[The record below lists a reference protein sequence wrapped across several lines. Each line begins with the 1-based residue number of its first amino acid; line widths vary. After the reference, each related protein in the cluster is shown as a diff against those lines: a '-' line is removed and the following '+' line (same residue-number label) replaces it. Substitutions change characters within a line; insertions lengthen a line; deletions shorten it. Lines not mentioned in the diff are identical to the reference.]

1 MEMRALV
8 LEKAHEITLRDVDV
22 PLHMGPRD
30 VMIRVHTVGVCG
42 SDVHYY
48 QHGGIGPYTV
58 DAPMILGHEASGV
71 VAEVGA
77 EVTHLQPGDR
87 VCMEPGIPQMD
98 SRATREGIYN
108 LDPAVRFWATPPIHG
123 CLTPFVVHPAA
134 FTFRMPDNVSFGEGA
149 IVEPLAIGLQAAKKA
164 ALKPGDVAVVIGA
177 GTIGAMTALAALAGG
192 AARVILAD
200 LVPEKLALFAGNPAV
215 TTVNVRDANLA
226 DTVRALTEGWGANV
240 VFEASG
246 STRAFDGIFDLLCP
260 GGCLV
265 LVGIPPAKVAFDIV
279 AIQAKEVRIE
289 SVFRYANIFPRAL
302 ALIASGQVDV
312 KPFISRTFAFED
324 GIQAFEEAAAGR
336 ASDVKI
342 QIEFPETSSV

>member
-1 MEMRALV
+1 MKALV
-8 LEKAHEITLRDVDV
+8 LEKAHEITLRDVEL
-22 PLHMGPRD
+22 PLHVGPRD
-30 VMIRVHTVGVCG
+30 VKIRMHTVGVCG

-48 QHGGIGPYTV
+48 QHGGIGPYVV

-77 EVTHLQPGDR
+77 EVTHLKPGDR
-87 VCMEPGIPQMD
+87 VCMEPGIPDMD
-98 SRATREGIYN
+98 SRAVREGFYN

-123 CLTPFVVHPAA
+123 CLTPYVVHPAA
-134 FTFRMPDNVSFGEGA
+134 FTFRLPDNVSFGEGA

-200 LVPEKLALFAGNPAV
+200 LVPEKLALFAHNPAV
-215 TTVNVRDANLA
+215 TTVDVRSTSLA
-226 DTVRALTEGWGANV
+226 DTVQALTDGWGANV

-246 STRAFDGIFDLLCP
+246 STRAFDNVFDLLCP

-265 LVGIPPAKVAFDIV
+265 LVGIPAAKVAFDIV
-279 AIQAKEVRIE
+279 AIQAKEARIE

-324 GIQAFEEAAAGR
+324 GIAAFEEAAAGR
-336 ASDVKI
+336 VTDVKI
-342 QIEFPETSSV
+342 QIEFPAAEAA

>member
-1 MEMRALV
+1 MKALV
-8 LEKAHEITLRDVDV
+8 LEKAHELALRDIDV

-30 VMIRVHTVGVCG
+30 VKIRMHTVGVCG

-48 QHGGIGPYTV
+48 RHGGIGPYIV

-71 VAEVGA
+71 VTEVGA
-77 EVTHLQPGDR
+77 EVTHLKPGDR

-98 SRATREGIYN
+98 SRATLEGIYN

-200 LVPEKLALFAGNPAV
+200 LVPEKLALFADNPAV
-215 TTVNVRDANLA
+215 TTVNVRDVDLA
-226 DTVRALTEGWGANV
+226 EAVKTLTDGWGANV

-246 STRAFDGIFDLLCP
+246 STRAFDNIFDLLCP

-265 LVGIPPAKVAFDIV
+265 LVGMPGNKVPLDIV

-312 KPFISRTFAFED
+312 KPFISRTFAFDD
-324 GIQAFEEAAAGR
+324 GVRAFEEAAAGR
-336 ASDVKI
+336 ATDVKI
-342 QIEFPETSSV
+342 QIEFPQEPVAA

>member
-1 MEMRALV
+1 MKALV
-8 LEKAHEITLRDVDV
+8 LEKAHEITLRDVEL
-22 PLHMGPRD
+22 PLHVGPRD
-30 VMIRVHTVGVCG
+30 VKIRMHTVGVCG

-48 QHGGIGPYTV
+48 QHGGIGPYVV

-77 EVTHLQPGDR
+77 EVTHLKPGDR
-87 VCMEPGIPQMD
+87 VCMEPGIPDMD
-98 SRATREGIYN
+98 SRAVREGFYN

-123 CLTPFVVHPAA
+123 CLTPYVVHPAA
-134 FTFRMPDNVSFGEGA
+134 FTFRLPDNVSFGEGA

-200 LVPEKLALFAGNPAV
+200 LVPEKLALFAHNPAV
-215 TTVNVRDANLA
+215 TTVDVRSTNLA
-226 DTVRALTEGWGANV
+226 DTVQALTDGWGANV

-246 STRAFDGIFDLLCP
+246 STRAFDNVFDLLCP

-265 LVGIPPAKVAFDIV
+265 LVGIPAAKVAFDIV
-279 AIQAKEVRIE
+279 AIQAKEARIE

-324 GIQAFEEAAAGR
+324 GIAAFEEAAAGR
-336 ASDVKI
+336 VTDVKI
-342 QIEFPETSSV
+342 QIEFPAAEAA

>member
-1 MEMRALV
+1 MKALV

-22 PLHMGPRD
+22 PLYVGPRD
-30 VMIRVHTVGVCG
+30 VKIRMHTVGVCG

-48 QHGGIGPYTV
+48 QHGGIGPYVV

-77 EVTHLQPGDR
+77 EVTHLKPGDR
-87 VCMEPGIPQMD
+87 VCMEPGIPDMD
-98 SRATREGIYN
+98 SRAVREGFYN

-123 CLTPFVVHPAA
+123 CLTPYVVHPAA
-134 FTFRMPDNVSFGEGA
+134 FTFRLPDNVSFGEGA

-200 LVPEKLALFAGNPAV
+200 LVPEKLALFAHNPAV
-215 TTVNVRDANLA
+215 TTVDVRSASLT
-226 DTVRALTEGWGANV
+226 DTVQALTDGWGANV

-246 STRAFDGIFDLLCP
+246 STRAFDHVFDLLCP

-265 LVGIPPAKVAFDIV
+265 LVGIPAAKVPFDIV
-279 AIQAKEVRIE
+279 AIQAKEARIE

-324 GIQAFEEAAAGR
+324 GIAAFEEAAAGR
-336 ASDVKI
+336 VTDVKI
-342 QIEFPETSSV
+342 QIEFPATEVI

>member
-1 MEMRALV
+1 MKALV
-8 LEKAHEITLRDVDV
+8 LEKAREITLRDVEL
-22 PLHMGPRD
+22 PLHVGPRD
-30 VMIRVHTVGVCG
+30 VKIRMHTVGVCG

-48 QHGGIGPYTV
+48 QHGGIGPYVV

-77 EVTHLQPGDR
+77 DVTHLKPGDR
-87 VCMEPGIPQMD
+87 VCMEPGIPDMD
-98 SRATREGIYN
+98 SRAVREGFYN

-123 CLTPFVVHPAA
+123 CLRPYVVHPAA
-134 FTFRMPDNVSFGEGA
+134 FTFRLPDNVSFGEGA

-200 LVPEKLALFAGNPAV
+200 LVPEKLALFAHNPAV
-215 TTVNVRDANLA
+215 TTVDVRSTRLA
-226 DTVRALTEGWGANV
+226 DTVRALTDGWGANV

-246 STRAFDGIFDLLCP
+246 STRAFDNVFDLLCP

-265 LVGIPPAKVAFDIV
+265 LVGIPAAKVPFDIV
-279 AIQAKEVRIE
+279 AIQAKEARIE

-324 GIQAFEEAAAGR
+324 GIAAFEEAAAGR
-336 ASDVKI
+336 VTDVKI
-342 QIEFPETSSV
+342 QIQFPAAEAA

>member
-1 MEMRALV
+1 MKALV
-8 LEKAHEITLRDVDV
+8 LEKAHEITLRDVEL
-22 PLHMGPRD
+22 PLHVGPRD
-30 VMIRVHTVGVCG
+30 VKIRMHTVGVCG

-48 QHGGIGPYTV
+48 QHGGIGPYVV

-77 EVTHLQPGDR
+77 EVTHLKPGDR
-87 VCMEPGIPQMD
+87 VCMEPGIPDMD
-98 SRATREGIYN
+98 SRAVREGFYN

-123 CLTPFVVHPAA
+123 CLTPYVVHPAA
-134 FTFRMPDNVSFGEGA
+134 FTFRLPDNVSFGEGA

-177 GTIGAMTALAALAGG
+177 GTIGAMTVLAALAGG

-200 LVPEKLALFAGNPAV
+200 LVPEKLALFAHNPAV
-215 TTVNVRDANLA
+215 TTVDVRSTNLA
-226 DTVRALTEGWGANV
+226 DTVQALTDGWGANV

-246 STRAFDGIFDLLCP
+246 STRAFDNVFDLLCP

-265 LVGIPPAKVAFDIV
+265 LVGIPAAKVAFDIV
-279 AIQAKEVRIE
+279 AIQAKEARIE

-324 GIQAFEEAAAGR
+324 GIAAFEEAAAGR
-336 ASDVKI
+336 VTDVKI
-342 QIEFPETSSV
+342 QIEFPAAEAA